1 MPVLS
6 NIGSSIDGVNNV
18 IRILGKQK
26 PGIHMCHIN
35 AQSLANKMDEFRYI
49 FEQSG
54 VDIICVSETWF
65 NSSISDNLVR
75 TYGYTALRNDRCSV
89 GGGVAIY
96 IKNHFWHKVICKSMH
111 NDIVEYIFIELM
123 FNGRKSLVGCIYR
136 PNKNIPFDSLL
147 TVLTNITVHYDDI
160 LLAGDLNSNLLCD
173 TRLADCLES
182 IGLYTI
188 NRTNPT
194 HFTSSSSSLLDIFL
208 VDSPTKA
215 LLYDQISAPC
225 FSKHDLIFMTY
236 DLCKPPEEPPQTYYN
251 FNKMNYE
258 QRRNVP
264 PDKTWF
270 DDNIVDLIKK
280 RDHAYKRW
288 KRFRTP
294 ELHEEYRRLRAVTNK
309 SVKKAKSDYYENKF
323 RTAIDS
329 KKKWDI
335 IKEVGIVLQANH
347 VFPPF
352 SCFEF
357 KCVNSGDVLESC
369 LHIKSDAVGLDK
381 IYPKFIKVLLPN
393 LLLHITHLFNSIIT
407 TGQYPMEWK
416 QAKIIPIPKPGTNN
430 DYRPIA
436 ILPFLSKAFE
446 HLMHKQIC
454 EYLEHNKLLNAR
466 QSGFRP
472 KHSCVTALVE
482 VAENIRAIID
492 EGSLALLVLLD
503 HSKAF
508 DCVNHDILCKKLI
521 NLFNFSPTAV
531 HLISN
536 YLKHRVQMV
545 LIDNKLSN
553 PLQIKRGVP
562 QGSILGPRLFCMFIN
577 DLPNTLEHSQFH
589 IYADDVQIYLN
600 CKKSN
605 LTDGV
610 DKLNNDLEAIN
621 TWAAENQIYINPK
634 KSNLIVLNGRTSD
647 IDLREHQVKIGSQ
660 IIVQVS
666 KAKNLG
672 INFNKTLTWNDQVVA
687 ATGKVFGMLRTLY
700 KTQNFTPLHIRS
712 LLAKSYLMPVL
723 LYGSELFTKCDARS
737 KHRLD
742 VAYKA
747 ILRYVYGLRRFESC
761 SEYRKHLYGIGFEDY
776 LNNKSLLLMHKI
788 IYTKTPEYLYSKLK
802 FGRTNRRLL
811 IIPMRHQLLVSEWQ
825 FFLNTSRLWNSLP
838 AQIQNLSNAIQF
850 KKALLKHCLNAE

>member
-26 PGIHMCHIN
+26 PCIHMCHIN

-89 GGGVAIY
+89 DGGVAIY
-96 IKNHFWHKVICKSMH
+96 IKNHFRHKVICKSMY
-111 NDIVEYIFIELM
+111 NDIVEYIFIESM

-173 TRLADCLES
+173 TR
-182 IGLYTI
+182 
-188 NRTNPT
+188 
-194 HFTSSSSSLLDIFL
+194 
-208 VDSPTKA
+208 
-215 LLYDQISAPC
+215 ISAPC

-258 QRRNVP
+258 VLQQEFCSIDWDAIYYIQSIDQKLYFLNRNLSYLLECSVPLQQRRNFP

-270 DDNIVDLIKK
+270 DDNIADLIKK

-288 KRFRTP
+288 KRFRTH

-309 SVKKAKSDYYENKF
+309 SVKKA
-323 RTAIDS
+323 IDS

-335 IKEVGIVLQANH
+335 IKEVGIGKTKNTKSVGDPDEMNENIVNLPFTMPSSNHPQNNLSVLQANN

-369 LHIKSDAVGLDK
+369 LHIKSDAAGLDK

-436 ILPFLSKAFE
+436 ILSFLSKAFE

-472 KHSCVTALVE
+472 KHSCVQALVE

-503 HSKAF
+503 HSK
-508 DCVNHDILCKKLI
+508 
-521 NLFNFSPTAV
+521 
-531 HLISN
+531 
-536 YLKHRVQMV
+536 V
-545 LIDNKLSN
+545 LI
-553 PLQIKRGVP
+553 V
-562 QGSILGPRLFCMFIN
+562 
-577 DLPNTLEHSQFH
+577 
-589 IYADDVQIYLN
+589 
-600 CKKSN
+600 
-605 LTDGV
+605 
-610 DKLNNDLEAIN
+610 
-621 TWAAENQIYINPK
+621 
-634 KSNLIVLNGRTSD
+634 
-647 IDLREHQVKIGSQ
+647 
-660 IIVQVS
+660 
-666 KAKNLG
+666 
-672 INFNKTLTWNDQVVA
+672 
-687 ATGKVFGMLRTLY
+687 
-700 KTQNFTPLHIRS
+700 
-712 LLAKSYLMPVL
+712 
-723 LYGSELFTKCDARS
+723 
-737 KHRLD
+737 
-742 VAYKA
+742 
-747 ILRYVYGLRRFESC
+747 
-761 SEYRKHLYGIGFEDY
+761 
-776 LNNKSLLLMHKI
+776 
-788 IYTKTPEYLYSKLK
+788 
-802 FGRTNRRLL
+802 
-811 IIPMRHQLLVSEWQ
+811 
-825 FFLNTSRLWNSLP
+825 
-838 AQIQNLSNAIQF
+838 
-850 KKALLKHCLNAE
+850 